1 MIFLLLNDLFD
12 TSVFNIV
19 HFSVNNIFRYA
30 QLEATMNSVERV
42 QFYSHSIPSEEAISL
57 KTTTATEMVTPEDGW
72 PHAGKISVRAMID
85 VLIFSFFCFF
95 FTIQLLLFDICF
107 YYVHSLY

>member
-95 FTIQLLLFDICF
+95 FFHNTTITF
-107 YYVHSLY
+107 